1 MPNHQRRDI
10 DCQIEEFRIGDR
22 VTAKSV
28 PAKSR
33 FMGKP
38 IELELANHPS
48 LIGVELTIV
57 DILSP
62 WILCTRFN
70 SDFVPAL
77 TVDDLE
83 LLEAISSEV
92 QA

>member
-10 DCQIEEFRIGDR
+10 DCQVEEFRVGDR
-22 VTAKSV
+22 VTAKSI

-38 IELELANHPS
+38 IDLELANHPS

-57 DILSP
+57 DILHP
-62 WILCTRFN
+62 WILCARFN
-70 SDFVPAL
+70 SDFAPAL
-77 TVDDLE
+77 TEEDLE
-83 LLEAISSEV
+83 LLEAVCGEV